1 MSKEQFEPIYG
12 AGGMAKMPMLME
24 GKEVKEA
31 RKARI
36 PRKIIGK
43 MSKGLQLTDEEKATV
58 RKRGKAYIPGYVKR
72 VNGSIVTVRSQVR
85 DLPKIKKKKGKR

>member
-1 MSKEQFEPIYG
+1 
-12 AGGMAKMPMLME
+12 MPMLME
-24 GKEVKEA
+24 EKEIKEA

-36 PRKIIGK
+36 PRNIIAK
-43 MSKGLQLTDEEKATV
+43 MSRGLKLTDEEKATV

-85 DLPKIKKKKGKR
+85 DLPKSKKGKSRR